1 MHDVEWLDLPHARLE
16 YQQIPARVAGLPT
29 LVLLH
34 EALGGVAHWK
44 DFPRQLAEHSG
55 CAVLVYSRQGHGRS
69 RPAPQPRPLDYLSVG
84 CPDELGAL
92 LAALD
97 LRNVVLVGHSDGA
110 SIALAYAARNDPRV
124 LGVVAMA
131 PHVIVEEATLAG
143 IRAAEAHFRNSD
155 LLERLRVYHG
165 ANLEGVFHGWVDT
178 WQRPEFA
185 AWSLDRELAQIRVPL
200 LAFQGEGDQYA
211 TAEQLA
217 RIARRVTG
225 PCRTE
230 LLDDCRHIPH
240 REAGAATLRLIGE
253 FLLQNGLVAAEALP
267 ASHSPL

>member
-1 MHDVEWLDLPHARLE
+1 MHAVEWLDLPHARLE
-16 YQQIPARVAGLPT
+16 FLHIPAREAQRPT

-44 DFPRQLAEHSG
+44 DFPGQLAEHTG

-69 RPAPQPRPLDYLSVG
+69 SPAPQPRPLDYLSTG

-131 PHVIVEEATLAG
+131 PHVIVEDETLAG
-143 IRAAEAHFRNSD
+143 IREADAHFRNSD
-155 LLERLRVYHG
+155 LLERLRAYHG

-178 WQRPEFA
+178 WQHPDFA
-185 AWSLDRELAQIRVPL
+185 AWNLDRELAQIRVPL

-217 RIARRVTG
+217 RIARLVPA
-225 PCRTE
+225 PCRTL
-230 LLDDCRHIPH
+230 LLDDCRHVPH
-240 REAGAATLRLIGE
+240 REAGEATLRLIGG
-253 FLLQNGLVAAEALP
+253 FLLQNGLIAGEALH
-267 ASHSPL
+267 AGEQA

>member
-1 MHDVEWLDLPHARLE
+1 MHAVEWLDLPHARLE
-16 YQQIPARVAGLPT
+16 YQQIPARAAGLPT

-55 CAVLVYSRQGHGRS
+55 CAVLAYSRQGHGRS
-69 RPAPQPRPLDYLSVG
+69 SPAPQPRPLDYLSVG

-92 LAALD
+92 LTALD
-97 LRNVVLVGHSDGA
+97 LERVVLVGHSDGA
-110 SIALAYAARNDPRV
+110 SIALAYAARNDPWV

-143 IRAAEAHFRNSD
+143 IRAAEAHFSNSD
-155 LLERLRVYHG
+155 LLERLRAFHG

-185 AWSLDRELAQIRVPL
+185 AWNLDRELAEIRVPL

-217 RIARRVTG
+217 RIAHRVAG
-225 PCRTE
+225 PCQTL
-230 LLDDCRHIPH
+230 LLDNCQHIPH
-240 REAGAATLRLIGE
+240 REAGEATLRLIGE
-253 FLLQNGLVAAEALP
+253 FRLQNGLVAAEALP
-267 ASHSPL
+267 AGHSPH